1 MSIRTVERP
10 GTAAYNPG
18 SRILHHDYEPGL
30 IRFQSCRRV
39 RSRQGQF
46 GYSCLARRQT
56 KRRGKQ
62 TEGDPQSASRRDLAR
77 RRGRTWRHARRS
89 LRRPTGGYERH
100 VLAICL
106 ELGVAVHKA
115 HGSRVRY
122 FARYLGLLAKTDPI
136 DARVLALYGLKTTDL
151 RLYVP
156 PAPGLA
162 LRDLRT
168 RRDQLQQMLFAELNR
183 LEHARHLSVSRSL
196 KAHIASLRKALA
208 ALEAEI
214 AACLKASETLAR
226 KARLMKTLK
235 GVGPA
240 TVAAILAYMPEIG
253 AFTKAGAACMAG
265 LAPIN
270 DDSGETKGP
279 RHIEAGEPLSA
290 RRSIWRR
297 SSPSSTI
304 PSCASSPI
312 NLNGMKRQSRHYRR
326 HAKAHRHLERHPP
339 LGRTLEPCEN
349 RLTPTG

>member
-1 MSIRTVERP
+1 MTM
-10 GTAAYNPG
+10 NPAL
-18 SRILHHDYEPGL
+18 SAFNHVVAFEVAKDSLVIHVLP
-30 IRFQSCRRV
+30 
-39 RSRQGQF
+39 
-46 GYSCLARRQT
+46 A
-56 KRRGKQ
+56 GKQ
-62 TEGDPQSASRRDLAR
+62 SFSANKPKAIREALIAEMRRNAE
-77 RRGRTWRHARRS
+77 AS
-89 LRRPTGGYERH
+89 LGPLLVVCEATGGYERH
-100 VLAICL
+100 VLEVCQK
-106 ELGVAVHKA
+106 LGIAAHKA

-156 PAPGLA
+156 PAPEALA

-168 RRDQLQQMLFAELNR
+168 RRDQLQQMLFAESNR

-226 KARLMKTLK
+226 KARLMQTLK

-270 DDSGETKGP
+270 DDSGKLKGP
-279 RHIEAGEPLSA
+279 RHIEAGRAAVRKALYMPALVAIQHNPVMRLFADKLKRNGKPAKVVIAAVMRKIIVTLNAIVRSGEPWS
-290 RRSIWRR
+290 
-297 SSPSSTI
+297 
-304 PSCASSPI
+304 
-312 NLNGMKRQSRHYRR
+312 
-326 HAKAHRHLERHPP
+326 HAKIA
-339 LGRTLEPCEN
+339 
-349 RLTPTG
+349 

>member
-1 MSIRTVERP
+1 MLVVCE
-10 GTAAYNPG
+10 A
-18 SRILHHDYEPGL
+18 
-30 IRFQSCRRV
+30 
-39 RSRQGQF
+39 
-46 GYSCLARRQT
+46 
-56 KRRGKQ
+56 
-62 TEGDPQSASRRDLAR
+62 
-77 RRGRTWRHARRS
+77 
-89 LRRPTGGYERH
+89 TGGYERH

-156 PAPGLA
+156 PAPEALA

-270 DDSGETKGP
+270 DDSGKSKGLAIS
-279 RHIEAGEPLSA
+279 RRGEPLSA

-304 PSCASSPI
+304 PHAPFADKLKRNG
-312 NLNGMKRQSRHYRR
+312 NLPSRHYRR

-339 LGRTLEPCEN
+339 LGPTLEPCEN
-349 RLTPTG
+349 RLLQRR

>member
-1 MSIRTVERP
+1 MLLAEIQRGAE
-10 GTAAYNPG
+10 
-18 SRILHHDYEPGL
+18 DGL
-30 IRFQSCRRV
+30 GAMLVVCE
-39 RSRQGQF
+39 
-46 GYSCLARRQT
+46 A
-56 KRRGKQ
+56 
-62 TEGDPQSASRRDLAR
+62 
-77 RRGRTWRHARRS
+77 
-89 LRRPTGGYERH
+89 TGGYERH

-156 PAPGLA
+156 PAPEALA

-168 RRDQLQQMLFAELNR
+168 RRDQLQQMLFAENR

-270 DDSGETKGP
+270 DDSGKLKGP
-279 RHIEAGEPLSA
+279 RHIEAGRAAVRKALYMAALVAIQHNPVMRLFADKLKRNGKPAKVVITAVMRKLIVTLNAILRSGEPWS
-290 RRSIWRR
+290 
-297 SSPSSTI
+297 
-304 PSCASSPI
+304 
-312 NLNGMKRQSRHYRR
+312 
-326 HAKAHRHLERHPP
+326 HAKIA
-339 LGRTLEPCEN
+339 
-349 RLTPTG
+349 

>member
-1 MSIRTVERP
+1 MTMNPALSAFNHVVAFEVAKDSLVIHVLAADKQSVAANKPKAIRKVLLAEIQR
-10 GTAAYNPG
+10 GAE
-18 SRILHHDYEPGL
+18 DGL
-30 IRFQSCRRV
+30 GAMLVVCE
-39 RSRQGQF
+39 
-46 GYSCLARRQT
+46 A
-56 KRRGKQ
+56 
-62 TEGDPQSASRRDLAR
+62 
-77 RRGRTWRHARRS
+77 
-89 LRRPTGGYERH
+89 TGGYERH

-156 PAPGLA
+156 PAPEALA

-168 RRDQLQQMLFAELNR
+168 RRDQLQQMLFAESNR

-270 DDSGETKGP
+270 DDSGKLKGP
-279 RHIEAGEPLSA
+279 RHIEAGRAAVRKALYMAALVAIQHNPVMRLFADKLKRNGKPAKVVITAVMRKLIVTLNAILRSGEPWS
-290 RRSIWRR
+290 
-297 SSPSSTI
+297 
-304 PSCASSPI
+304 
-312 NLNGMKRQSRHYRR
+312 
-326 HAKAHRHLERHPP
+326 HAKTA
-339 LGRTLEPCEN
+339 
-349 RLTPTG
+349 

>member
-1 MSIRTVERP
+1 MTMNPALSAFNHVVAFEVAKDSLVIHVLPADKQSVAANKPKAIRKVLLAEIQR
-10 GTAAYNPG
+10 GAE
-18 SRILHHDYEPGL
+18 DGL
-30 IRFQSCRRV
+30 GAMLVVCE
-39 RSRQGQF
+39 
-46 GYSCLARRQT
+46 A
-56 KRRGKQ
+56 
-62 TEGDPQSASRRDLAR
+62 
-77 RRGRTWRHARRS
+77 
-89 LRRPTGGYERH
+89 TGGYERH

-156 PAPGLA
+156 PAPEALA

-168 RRDQLQQMLFAELNR
+168 RRDQLQQMLFAENR

-270 DDSGETKGP
+270 DDSGKLKGP
-279 RHIEAGEPLSA
+279 RHIEAGRAAVRKALYMAALVAIQHNPVMRLFADKLKRNGKPAKVVITAVMRKLIVTLNAILRSGEPWS
-290 RRSIWRR
+290 
-297 SSPSSTI
+297 
-304 PSCASSPI
+304 
-312 NLNGMKRQSRHYRR
+312 
-326 HAKAHRHLERHPP
+326 HAKTA
-339 LGRTLEPCEN
+339 
-349 RLTPTG
+349 